1 MEHHLNIA
9 TAAKLVGIGRR
20 QIQKEIKDGNLD
32 VFEGDVSVKSL
43 LAQFP
48 HVKLSNERELD
59 RVERIQQ
66 NALYKIQDDSM
77 PTERQMADQINKL
90 SIKLQETEQKVQ
102 DYENLL
108 IESRNRL
115 VAMQKHCDRQQ
126 KQTLT
131 AFIGWM
137 SKQYHQYHG

>member
-9 TAAKLVGIGRR
+9 IAAKLVGIGRR
-20 QIQKEIKDGNLD
+20 QIQKEIKAGNLD

-66 NALYKIQDDSM
+66 NALYKIQADSM

-90 SIKLQETEQKVQ
+90 SIKLQETEQKVH

-115 VAMQKHCDRQQ
+115 IAMQKHCDRQQ